1 MRVYTT
7 IKSNNTRLIRIFGI
21 KVLEQHTTRDVK
33 TLKILGGIFNM
44 TQTNKGKKI
53 YILGLQVWTK
63 KISKPQTCNIYER
76 VDYFRIA
83 NMQQRIITTA
93 LLHQKTFGPFK
104 GIYKNQTA
112 VLVAAGPTVNF
123 YTPIKNAIH
132 VGCNRAFKKENIKF
146 DYLFTIDKAG
156 LLNYADEFKQYECIK
171 FIGDQNLGVD
181 FQIPEDFSN
190 SPNTFRYK
198 TNVNCLQNNFYV
210 DIDSSPLVNAATVAI
225 QAMQFILFTQ
235 PKQIF
240 LVGTD
245 CTVAS
250 KQHFIG
256 GCFDISKR
264 GESASKCDEV
274 NIDFWKRLK
283 NFATTYYPNTE
294 IISINPVRLTGVFR
308 DVYTQSYLDANPDI
322 KKRLGDKIELL
333 ENVIEIAKRG

>member
-1 MRVYTT
+1 MKIYEYIVSKNLTKLKVFGINIIDEVSNIDSKT
-7 IKSNNTRLIRIFGI
+7 IKIFSGLVQ
-21 KVLEQHTTRDVK
+21 KKQNK
-33 TLKILGGIFNM
+33 
-44 TQTNKGKKI
+44 KGKKI

-156 LLNYADEFKQYECIK
+156 LLNYTEEFQQYECVK
-171 FIGDQNLGVD
+171 FIGDQNLGAE

>member
-1 MRVYTT
+1 MRVYTI
-7 IKSNNTRLIRIFGI
+7 IKSNNTRLISILGI
-21 KVLEQHTTRDVK
+21 KILEQHIISDAK
-33 TLKILGGIFNM
+33 MLKILGGIFNIK
-44 TQTNKGKKI
+44 QSNKGKKI
-53 YILGLQVWTK
+53 YILGIKVWTK
-63 KISKPQTCNIYER
+63 KIAKSQSVYVCEK
-76 VDYFRIA
+76 VDYARIA

-132 VGCNRAFKKENIKF
+132 VGCNRAFKKEDIKF

-156 LLNYADEFKQYECIK
+156 LLNYTEDFQQYDCIK
-171 FIGDQNLGVD
+171 FIGDQNSGVD

-190 SPNTFRYK
+190 ASKTFRYK
-198 TNVNCLQNNFYV
+198 TNLHCLPSNFYV

-264 GESASKCDEV
+264 GESASRCDEV